1 MKLRLWLLIGLLLVA
16 AGCSNSSAKEQ
27 DTVRIGIQQS
37 LSPLWIAKE
46 NGWFE
51 EAFKEVGVDV
61 EWVEF
66 QSGPPQ
72 FEGIAANKLDFTEVG
87 NTPVIGGQ
95 AADVA
100 FKEIA
105 ATADG
110 YKANAILVNKGSDIQ
125 SVDDLKGKK
134 VAVAKGSSA
143 FGFLYQALEQSGV
156 DPEEV
161 EIIQLQPD
169 EARPAFENG
178 SVDAWSIWEPFIS
191 IQLIENEAEVLVNA
205 GDIGRSS
212 LSFAI
217 ARTGIIEDHPELVD
231 VFLQVFSKAAEWR
244 MENKE
249 EAVQLFSELRDLDPE
264 VVDSVLTNTNT
275 FAKPITKEFIDSQ
288 QDVADLLYELK
299 AIEKKIDTSKV
310 VDNSFVE
317 KISVGE

>member
-16 AGCSNSSAKEQ
+16 AGCSNSAAKEQ

-95 AADVA
+95 AAGVA

-134 VAVAKGSSA
+134 IAVAKGSSA

-156 DPEEV
+156 NPEEV

-205 GDIGRSS
+205 EDIGRSS

-217 ARTGIIEDHPELVD
+217 ARTGIIEDNPELVD
-231 VFLQVFSKAAEWR
+231 IFIEVFSKAAEWR

-275 FAKPITKEFIDSQ
+275 FAKPITKEFIASQ

-299 AIEKKIDTSKV
+299 AIEKEIDTSKV

>member
-1 MKLRLWLLIGLLLVA
+1 MKLRLFMLVGLLLVA
-16 AGCSNSSAKEQ
+16 AGCSSSAAKEQ

-51 EAFKEVGVDV
+51 EAYKEAGVKV

-110 YKANAILVNKGSDIQ
+110 YKANAILVHKDSNIE
-125 SVDDLKGKK
+125 SVEDLKGKK

-143 FGFLYQALEQSGV
+143 FGFLYQALEKEGINP
-156 DPEEV
+156 DEV

-191 IQLIENEAEVLVNA
+191 IQLIENDAEVLVNA
-205 GDIGRSS
+205 EDIGQSS

-217 ARTGIIEDHPELVD
+217 ARTGIIEDNPELVD
-231 VFLQVFSKAAEWR
+231 IFLEVFAKAAEWR
-244 MENKE
+244 MEHKE
-249 EAVQLFSELRDLDPE
+249 ESIELFSELRGLDPE
-264 VVDSVLTNTNT
+264 VVESVLTNTNT
-275 FAKPITKEFIDSQ
+275 FAQPITEEYIASQ

-299 AIEKKIDTSKV
+299 AIEKAIDTSEV
-310 VDNSFVE
+310 VDNRFVE
-317 KISVGE
+317 KLSVGE